1 MVSRLKQAGIIQ
13 SDAVAAVM
21 EAVDR
26 RHYVPDETV
35 AYQDTPL
42 SIGLGQTIS
51 APHMHAHVLQE
62 IYPYVQNKPNVKFLD
77 VGCGS
82 GYLTACF
89 ARWIQPKPTTI
100 TPGGKTTTTTTT
112 TTTSFLG
119 ATSGRVYG
127 IDIHKHLVDMTKIN
141 MQKADG
147 DLLDIT
153 VLSTTNGWH
162 GLPDAAP
169 FDAIHVGAAAAEFPQ
184 ELATQLKKDG
194 VLIVPVGPQY
204 AAQSL
209 IKVQRIDD
217 RHGNQFDASEYKF
230 TELLGVRYVPLVD
243 TNPPTS

>member
-26 RHYVPDETV
+26 RHYVPDEAV

-89 ARWIQPKPTTI
+89 ARWIHNKPN
-100 TPGGKTTTTTTT
+100 TPSEG
-112 TTTSFLG
+112 TSILG

-127 IDIHKHLVDMTKIN
+127 IDIHKHLVDMTKSN
-141 MQKADG
+141 MQKADA

-153 VLSTTNGWH
+153 ELSTANGWH

-169 FDAIHVGAAAAEFPQ
+169 FDAIHVGAAAAEFPR

-209 IKVQRIDD
+209 IKVQRLDD